1 MKKWNFC
8 VSFQNFKKLFFCNL
22 SKMSLESKNLF
33 NLPINKKAT
42 ILLLSVV
49 FFFAINANDSFAQKR
64 FSKSYPAGDHIR
76 LELTNRSGTITVEG
90 WNKKEVQISA
100 WMEKPVANIIPR
112 NLSGRIIINVIRD
125 NKGRNGIGDTNF
137 NIRVPNNS
145 SVDIETRIGNL
156 NVSNIRGG
164 LVRAH
169 ISTEGDIVLNNIG
182 ASRVSAENVIGDIFY
197 DGVISPGGIYRFT
210 SMSGNINLRIPFRSS
225 FRLVAT
231 APSTRSIRLGSFLNS
246 KMSVIGQGRRI
257 VGKVNGGS
265 ASINVTNQRGSI
277 SFLSR

>member
-1 MKKWNFC
+1 
-8 VSFQNFKKLFFCNL
+8 
-22 SKMSLESKNLF
+22 MSLESKNLF
-33 NLPINKKAT
+33 SQHINKKAT

-49 FFFAINANDSFAQKR
+49 FFFAINANDIFAQKR
-64 FSKSYPAGDHIR
+64 FSKSYPAGDNIR
-76 LELTNRSGTITVEG
+76 LELTNLTGTITVEG
-90 WNKKEVQISA
+90 WNKKEIQISA
-100 WMEKPVANIIPR
+100 WLEKPVARIIPR
-112 NLSGRIIINVIRD
+112 NLNGRIIINVIRT
-125 NKGRNGIGDTNF
+125 NKGREIGNTNF
-137 NIRVPNNS
+137 NIRVPNTS

-182 ASRVSAENVIGDIFY
+182 AKSVSAENVIGDIFY
-197 DGVISPGGIYRFT
+197 DGLISPGGIYRFT

-231 APSTRSIRLGSFLNS
+231 APSTRNIRLGSFLNS
-246 KMSVIGQGRRI
+246 NMNYVGNGRSV
-257 VGKVNGGS
+257 VGKVGGGS
-265 ASINVTNQRGSI
+265 ASLTVTNHRGSI